1 LHHANFA
8 LSADRCE
15 NGCCFMR
22 VQYCLAMKNDHLPRQ
37 AWDKGKESCTQ
48 RGVFSACRT
57 TSADPTPKL
66 AQLDAVAALR
76 AHADAGDAAA
86 AQADFETFWTTLRSD
101 PSLAKYRNRHF
112 PPEAIEA
119 EVRRWAASV
128 ATAAV

>member
-1 LHHANFA
+1 MHHANFA

-15 NGCCFMR
+15 NGCCFMC
-22 VQYCLAMKNDHLPRQ
+22 VQYCLAMENDRHLPRQ
-37 AWDKGKESCTQ
+37 AWDKGKESCTNK
-48 RGVFSACRT
+48 RSAFCRT

-76 AHADAGDAAA
+76 ARADAGEAAA
-86 AQADFETFWTTLRSD
+86 AQADFEALWTTLRSD

-119 EVRRWAASV
+119 EVRRWAASA